1 MIFITRLINYDN
13 YNSFSG
19 CDVVVSAQMAPIND
33 GDAMETHVLGSLQTI
48 SYSTHQDRAPVRSIG
63 NINAIDYVQGQ
74 RTVAGTMVF
83 AMFHEHWMIPLLEE
97 LSHYVSN
104 TDIWSDELPALN
116 LTISMANEYGYES
129 CMVIYGVKFIDDG
142 GVMSINDLYTENTL
156 QYVATGI
163 QPLRSTG
170 RYQHSYKTS
179 PNGIGKITSN
189 KFKHKNYWNGVNTY
203 LKEWSPKFRQ
213 VTVDDIKFTPK
224 AYAFYLNATLEP
236 PIKTHEV
243 KVDGSVTKRKTY
255 DFVVKIGTNDRYK
268 HANYGDGSG
277 GNGSGDNRY
286 EHEITNIFLVDT
298 DTGFKHNTYK
308 DSIHNIWAVEVPEGV
323 YDVTIQDKYG
333 NVFDKVWSI
342 NVSEDNNQS
351 NVQVNKETANNYDIG
366 NAYTENDLYN
376 NFALNTKKD
385 CPVISEVG
393 DTSIKILSNATHDYV
408 STIKIKEGN
417 LNNSFEDTLTDEIST
432 YKISTSISIGQ
443 SNNKE
448 ILIENLK
455 PDTKYLVYTHN
466 SVTGEKSDDIPIK
479 TFPNQRYTS
488 DLLKEYI
495 RVNSNLLADKDIVDY
510 DFDSIKYEYNNIV
523 DSLLDMEDNNER
535 TEVLFYAVKLQ
546 NELNNLFNDNGI
558 RSDIFFNNSITNKF
572 VIGENIK
579 TVSIFKKIRTKSYY
593 ANKINYVYAYQY
605 IGKPNIHYFLQPTL
619 INNKKS
625 SRIDFV
631 CFSEDQQDFLHKY
644 NDEDK
649 LSNLSFLNDSY
660 TYDKYNKKLQ
670 LAIKAAN
677 NLIQYKEILDTPYAK
692 VYNDTLVADVN
703 YLEKSTTGSS
713 YLCIATPEDAVS
725 YAPIRKIEF
734 TTETTLQVDK
744 YKTGILKN
752 NYYLLWIQDSNFN
765 NISPAFI
772 LSTYNND
779 IDIYDYYYNKS
790 KDYLQGIAD
799 LFPSDSTYKQ
809 YLDNAIITLLSEND
823 IRYKDINYSIL
834 QTMLTLY
841 DDHLITTSLDD
852 IMFAVVNTCFNINE
866 VDNVKTILSNNI
878 ISFDSAD
885 GFNMYISCITITQTD
900 IIKNKLNTFYDINSY
915 DDGYTLLFL
924 TDISYGHTTGYILI
938 NNKTKKIYTS
948 NIKLEVIKHG
958 R

>member
-1 MIFITRLINYDN
+1 M
-13 YNSFSG
+13 
-19 CDVVVSAQMAPIND
+19 
-33 GDAMETHVLGSLQTI
+33 
-48 SYSTHQDRAPVRSIG
+48 
-63 NINAIDYVQGQ
+63 
-74 RTVAGTMVF
+74 
-83 AMFHEHWMIPLLEE
+83 
-97 LSHYVSN
+97 
-104 TDIWSDELPALN
+104 
-116 LTISMANEYGYES
+116 
-129 CMVIYGVKFIDDG
+129 
-142 GVMSINDLYTENTL
+142 
-156 QYVATGI
+156 
-163 QPLRSTG
+163 
-170 RYQHSYKTS
+170 
-179 PNGIGKITSN
+179 
-189 KFKHKNYWNGVNTY
+189 
-203 LKEWSPKFRQ
+203 
-213 VTVDDIKFTPK
+213 
-224 AYAFYLNATLEP
+224 
-236 PIKTHEV
+236 
-243 KVDGSVTKRKTY
+243 
-255 DFVVKIGTNDRYK
+255 
-268 HANYGDGSG
+268 
-277 GNGSGDNRY
+277 
-286 EHEITNIFLVDT
+286 
-298 DTGFKHNTYK
+298 
-308 DSIHNIWAVEVPEGV
+308 
-323 YDVTIQDKYG
+323 
-333 NVFDKVWSI
+333 
-342 NVSEDNNQS
+342 
-351 NVQVNKETANNYDIG
+351 
-366 NAYTENDLYN
+366 
-376 NFALNTKKD
+376 
-385 CPVISEVG
+385 
-393 DTSIKILSNATHDYV
+393 
-408 STIKIKEGN
+408 
-417 LNNSFEDTLTDEIST
+417 
-432 YKISTSISIGQ
+432 
-443 SNNKE
+443 
-448 ILIENLK
+448 
-455 PDTKYLVYTHN
+455 
-466 SVTGEKSDDIPIK
+466 
-479 TFPNQRYTS
+479 
-488 DLLKEYI
+488 
-495 RVNSNLLADKDIVDY
+495 
-510 DFDSIKYEYNNIV
+510 
-523 DSLLDMEDNNER
+523 
-535 TEVLFYAVKLQ
+535 
-546 NELNNLFNDNGI
+546 
-558 RSDIFFNNSITNKF
+558 
-572 VIGENIK
+572 
-579 TVSIFKKIRTKSYY
+579 
-593 ANKINYVYAYQY
+593 
-605 IGKPNIHYFLQPTL
+605 QPTL

-644 NDEDK
+644 NDDNK
-649 LSNLSFLNDSY
+649 LSNLSFLSDSY

-948 NIKLEVIKHG
+948 NIKLEEIKHG